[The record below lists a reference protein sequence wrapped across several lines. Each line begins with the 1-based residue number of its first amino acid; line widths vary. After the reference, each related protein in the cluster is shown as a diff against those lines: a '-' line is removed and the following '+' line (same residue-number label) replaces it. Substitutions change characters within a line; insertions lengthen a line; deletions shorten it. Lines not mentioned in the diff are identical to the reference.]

1 MELQIRPV
9 QKNGKRIWR
18 YSYWGIDGKVKFI
31 SHKNKSV
38 LESLAKEKVT
48 EVGVF
53 KTSSSQVFLSEAN
66 IAFMQHQKYKQ
77 LENKIQPS
85 TVGEYSSFYI
95 NHILPFFETLNNSL
109 PKHALE
115 DRYLLHR
122 WNDKKL

>member
-48 EVGVF
+48 EVWSATQMKSVKDEVYKQKNQWAKVTGIIIVVQIIM
-53 KTSSSQVFLSEAN
+53 SLI
-66 IAFMQHQKYKQ
+66 IAFRNQ
-77 LENKIQPS
+77 IF
-85 TVGEYSSFYI
+85 G
-95 NHILPFFETLNNSL
+95 
-109 PKHALE
+109 
-115 DRYLLHR
+115 
-122 WNDKKL
+122 

>member
-48 EVGVF
+48 EVW
-53 KTSSSQVFLSEAN
+53 SSSQMKQAKDEIYKHKNQWAKVAGIIIVLQIIMS
-66 IAFMQHQKYKQ
+66 IILAFKD
-77 LENKIQPS
+77 KIF
-85 TVGEYSSFYI
+85 G
-95 NHILPFFETLNNSL
+95 
-109 PKHALE
+109 
-115 DRYLLHR
+115 
-122 WNDKKL
+122 